1 MSRPGCLHSPPASR
15 LTMSP
20 TSSMLLLLL
29 VAAAHSRAQPQNL
42 LQNIGNILGGG
53 GAR

>member
-1 MSRPGCLHSPPASR
+1 
-15 LTMSP
+15 MSP
-20 TSSMLLLLL
+20 SSMLLLLL
-29 VAAAHSRAQPQNL
+29 VLVATAHSRAQPQNL